1 MIPILSS
8 AAMRRADARA
18 VARRGVDALVRDAG
32 LAIALVAR
40 DHLGSVYGARVAV
53 LAGPGLNGADGRV
66 AAEQL
71 RRRGALV
78 TIVNVADQPP
88 ALRGFDLVIDAAFGL
103 GCSRPYRAPHVPPTT
118 IVVAAD
124 LPSGVNADTG
134 EVLGQPMKAHVT
146 VALGALKAAHVTG
159 HAAAYVGELRVYT
172 LGIESDGGDG
182 LLERS
187 DLTDFVRWNRTDH
200 KWHHAVDV
208 IAGSTMMPGAADLVT
223 RGALAGGASMIRLAT
238 RGELGGRVA
247 IASEV
252 VRTDAAPDPRSR
264 AVVAGPGLGR
274 DAVAWLAARLA
285 DVRVPVVLDAD
296 GLDES
301 VLAVRRST
309 PWVLTPHDGEYER
322 LVGSSPSSDRLD
334 AARTLARSSGCVVLL
349 KGPTTVVASPDGL
362 VRVIQSG
369 TSALATAGTGDVL
382 AGLVGASI
390 ARGHDPFD
398 AAALAAYVH
407 GAAGSRLSRYARSS
421 DLPAAIGEVLSAV

>member
-32 LAIALVAR
+32 LAIALVACQ
-40 DHLGSVYGARVAV
+40 HLRSPYGARVAV
-53 LAGPGLNGADGRV
+53 LVGPGLNGADGRV
-66 AAEQL
+66 AAAQL
-71 RRRGALV
+71 RRRGATVTLV
-78 TIVNVADQPP
+78 EVANQPP
-88 ALRGFDLVIDAAFGL
+88 ALRGYDLVIDAAFGL
-103 GCSRPYRAPHVPPTT
+103 GCTRPYRAPHVPPTT
-118 IVVAAD
+118 VVVAAD
-124 LPSGVNADTG
+124 LPSGVDADTG

-146 VALGALKAAHVTG
+146 VALGALKPAHVTG
-159 HAAAYVGELRVYT
+159 HAAAYAGELRVFS

-182 LLERS
+182 LLEAS
-187 DLTDFVRWNRTDH
+187 DLADFVRWNQSDH

-238 RGELGGRVA
+238 NGEIGGRVA

-252 VRTDAAPDPRSR
+252 VRTDGPPDPRSR

-296 GLDES
+296 GLDDV
-301 VLAVRRST
+301 VLGARRAG

-322 LVGSSPSSDRLD
+322 LVGSSPSADRLD

-349 KGPTTVVASPDGL
+349 KGPTTVVASPDGH

-382 AGLVGASI
+382 AGLVGATI

-398 AAALAAYVH
+398 AAALAAFTH

-421 DLPAAIGEVLSAV
+421 DLPDAISEVLGA

>member
-32 LAIALVAR
+32 LAIALVACQ
-40 DHLGSVYGARVAV
+40 HLRSPYGARVAV
-53 LAGPGLNGADGRV
+53 LVGPGLNGADGRV
-66 AAEQL
+66 AAAQL
-71 RRRGALV
+71 RRRGASVTLV
-78 TIVNVADQPP
+78 EVANQPP
-88 ALRGFDLVIDAAFGL
+88 ALRGYDLVIDAAFGL
-103 GCSRPYRAPHVPPTT
+103 GCTRPYRAPHVPPTT

-124 LPSGVNADTG
+124 LPSGVDADTG

-146 VALGALKAAHVTG
+146 VALGALKPAHVTG
-159 HAAAYVGELRVYT
+159 HAAAYAGELRVFS

-182 LLERS
+182 LLEAS
-187 DLTDFVRWNRTDH
+187 DLADFVRWNQSDH

-238 RGELGGRVA
+238 HGEIGGRVA

-252 VRTDAAPDPRSR
+252 VRTDGPPDPRSR

-296 GLDES
+296 GLDDV
-301 VLAVRRST
+301 VLGARRAG

-322 LVGSSPSSDRLD
+322 LVGSSPSADRLD

-349 KGPTTVVASPDGL
+349 KGPTTVVASPDGH

-382 AGLVGASI
+382 AGLVGATI

-398 AAALAAYVH
+398 AAGLAAFAH

-421 DLPAAIGEVLSAV
+421 DLPDAISGVLGA

>member
-32 LAIALVAR
+32 LAIALVACQ
-40 DHLGSVYGARVAV
+40 HLRSPYGARVAV
-53 LAGPGLNGADGRV
+53 LVGPGLNGADGRV
-66 AAEQL
+66 AAAQL
-71 RRRGALV
+71 RRRGATVTLV
-78 TIVNVADQPP
+78 EVANQPP
-88 ALRGFDLVIDAAFGL
+88 ALRGYDLVIDAAFGL
-103 GCSRPYRAPHVPPTT
+103 GCTRPYRAPHVPPTT
-118 IVVAAD
+118 VVVAAD
-124 LPSGVNADTG
+124 LPSGVDADTG

-146 VALGALKAAHVTG
+146 VALGALKPAHVTG
-159 HAAAYVGELRVYT
+159 HAAAYAGELRVFS

-182 LLERS
+182 LLEAS
-187 DLTDFVRWNRTDH
+187 DLADFVRWNQSDH

-238 RGELGGRVA
+238 HGEIGGRVA

-252 VRTDAAPDPRSR
+252 VRTDGPPDPRSR

-296 GLDES
+296 GLDDV
-301 VLAVRRST
+301 VLGARRAG

-322 LVGSSPSSDRLD
+322 LVGSSPSADRLD

-349 KGPTTVVASPDGL
+349 KGPTTVVASPDGH

-382 AGLVGASI
+382 AGLVGATI

-398 AAALAAYVH
+398 AAALAAFTH

-421 DLPAAIGEVLSAV
+421 DLPDAISGVLGA